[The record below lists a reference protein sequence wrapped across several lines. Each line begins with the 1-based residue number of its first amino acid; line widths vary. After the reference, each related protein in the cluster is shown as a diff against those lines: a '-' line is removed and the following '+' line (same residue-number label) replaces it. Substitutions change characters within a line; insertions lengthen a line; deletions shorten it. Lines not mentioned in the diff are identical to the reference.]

1 MQHMHALRCNLLDR
15 TSPPIF
21 FQPEDE
27 DAMPFISENL
37 PSHIQT
43 QQKIPRILKLFKGE
57 RQLPPHCPQIN
68 KHMNLESPALISSHS
83 LLKSFAKLQSSAA
96 VHSCVGQAMAASCYG
111 LALLLNSPQTSH
123 LKASF
128 SPAFCRPSS
137 SMIPS
142 TDQRNAQ
149 ANSTASW
156 DSCVPCN
163 QL

>member
-1 MQHMHALRCNLLDR
+1 
-15 TSPPIF
+15 
-21 FQPEDE
+21 
-27 DAMPFISENL
+27 MPFSSENL

-57 RQLPPHCPQIN
+57 RQFAPPTKIN

-111 LALLLNSPQTSH
+111 LAVLLNSPQTSH
-123 LKASF
+123 LKSSF
-128 SPAFCRPSS
+128 SPAFFRPSS

-142 TDQRNAQ
+142 TDQINAH

-156 DSCVPCN
+156 DSCIPCN